1 MVVETKM
8 DKTGLPLRNISE
20 AGTSF
25 PFIFLLTSLQV
36 QTLRDRFHLTI
47 DLLNTLVHCT
57 FGMAMFMTIRYWFCV
72 SLSCM
77 ICQNHPDRGTTCQ
90 FHKHYISTLS
100 FSSMDFRKVNT
111 NFVKLIA
118 TKIEGIAKFQS
129 GVQETYSGF
138 KYIVYTIY
146 TVSLKK
152 YVFSRHCS
160 LFNV

>member
-1 MVVETKM
+1 M

-57 FGMAMFMTIRYWFCV
+57 FGMAMSMTIRHWFCV
-72 SLSCM
+72 SFCCM
-77 ICQNHPDRGTTCQ
+77 ICQNHNIYQP
-90 FHKHYISTLS
+90 F
-100 FSSMDFRKVNT
+100 FSSMDLRKVNT